1 MQQKTREQPF
11 QPPPPRRRGLWGW
24 TGFGKKTLWDW
35 LQLLVVPAVLLIIG
49 FVLAT
54 AQENIQQQAE
64 ESRALAQRDA
74 EEQRAQD
81 AALQAYLEEMGS
93 MLIDQDLRS
102 SEEGDE
108 VRTLARART
117 LPVLERLDGERKG
130 RVLQFLSE
138 SDLISKGDPV
148 VDLDKANLTE
158 VSWER
163 ASLKDTD
170 LSGAVMN
177 YAYLPSA
184 DLRGAD
190 LSRSLPDITTLHPR
204 EDPRD
209 VLPAVAGGT
218 TLGAAD
224 LRGANLRGA
233 LLRGT
238 NLAEADLSKHGPQP
252 ADLSNADLQLASLA
266 HANLSEA
273 KVTEEQLST
282 TGLKYGATL
291 PDGSTQ
297 D

>member
-11 QPPPPRRRGLWGW
+11 QPPPRRRGWWGW

-93 MLIDQDLRS
+93 MLIDEDLRS

-108 VRTLARART
+108 LRTLARART
-117 LPVLERLDGERKG
+117 LPVLERLDGARKG

-190 LSRSLPDITTLHPR
+190 LSRSLPDHTIHPG

-218 TLGAAD
+218 SLSAAD

-252 ADLSNADLQLASLA
+252 ADLSNADLQLVFLVR
-266 HANLSEA
+266 ANLSEA
-273 KVTEEQLST
+273 IVTEEQLST
-282 TGLKYGATL
+282 TGPKHGATL